1 MTILLSWRNECA
13 DCDCDDHMARSREC
27 KTHLV
32 FFQKTPFLT
41 FERLGA
47 LSVIAPLYG
56 VAHGRHDC
64 CFYCDVTATLLTDRF
79 TIRWANK
86 ELVGGVM

>member
-1 MTILLSWRNECA
+1 MVRLFFFILALFFCVYDSFDTTEPN
-13 DCDCDDHMARSREC
+13 CDCDDQMARGRRDAS
-27 KTHLV
+27 KTDLV

-47 LSVIAPLYG
+47 LFVIAPLDC

-64 CFYCDVTATLLTDRF
+64 FDF
-79 TIRWANK
+79 
-86 ELVGGVM
+86 G

>member
-1 MTILLSWRNECA
+1 MTILLSWRNGCA
-13 DCDCDDHMARSREC
+13 DCDCDDFMARRREY

-47 LSVIAPLYG
+47 LFVIAPLDC

-64 CFYCDVTATLLTDRF
+64 CFYCDMTVALWPIDSA
-79 TIRWANK
+79 IRRVDLK
-86 ELVGGVM
+86 S